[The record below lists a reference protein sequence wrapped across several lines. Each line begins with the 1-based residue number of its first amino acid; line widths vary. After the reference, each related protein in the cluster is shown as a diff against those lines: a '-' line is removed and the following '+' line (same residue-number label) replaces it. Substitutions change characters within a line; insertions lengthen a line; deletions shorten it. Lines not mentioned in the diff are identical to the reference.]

1 MNRILLRKFFFFL
14 SISIAFVSCEK
25 NTEFPVDIQAND
37 FVWKGLN
44 AYYLDQGTIDDLADA
59 RFSSDQQLEDY
70 LTGFETP
77 EDIFGAL
84 IIGSDTLS
92 TLVPDFNTLR
102 GPEQRVVNTNGM
114 EFGIIEDPTNPDNV
128 IGYVQLILPN
138 SFASIQPI
146 SRGDFFN
153 EVNGEQLTRENY
165 LGMLIGIGSPNDY
178 QLTMVNFDGINV
190 TPNGSFV
197 FLSKQPYVYPAV
209 FFEKVFNIN
218 ASRVGYLAYHNDFS
232 SFYLPDLNNAFG
244 NLRSQ
249 NITDLVIDLRYSIGK
264 GSFAQNIAEIAS
276 MITGQFENQ
285 VLIKEQ
291 WNNKAQ
297 SWFSQNQP
305 DSLLT
310 RFPSTLSN
318 NQTINGLGL
327 NRVYII
333 ANAYAYQSSSAIELL
348 VNSLNPYIDVQ
359 VIGTPSN
366 GYNKGFITLY
376 DSPDYDFLDKNETH
390 TYALQPRV
398 LAFHNFNDV
407 TYESGLS
414 PTLQICPNEDYFN
427 LGVYGELSDPLLNRV
442 MDYVTTGNTGTN
454 GICDP
459 FNLEYIFNSTAG
471 IGIERGVFIRQDL
484 PNLGR

>member
-1 MNRILLRKFFFFL
+1 M
-14 SISIAFVSCEK
+14 
-25 NTEFPVDIQAND
+25 
-37 FVWKGLN
+37 
-44 AYYLDQGTIDDLADA
+44 
-59 RFSSDQQLEDY
+59 
-70 LTGFETP
+70 
-77 EDIFGAL
+77 
-84 IIGSDTLS
+84 
-92 TLVPDFNTLR
+92 VPDFNAIEIPT
-102 GPEQRVVNTNGM
+102 QRVVITNGM
-114 EFGIIEDPTNPDNV
+114 EFGIIEDPTNADNV

-138 SFASIQPI
+138 SFASTQPI

-153 EVNGEQLTRENY
+153 EVNGEQLTRENF
-165 LGMLIGIGSPNDY
+165 LALLLDVTGPNDY
-178 QLTMVNFDGINV
+178 QLTMIDFDGITI
-190 TPNGSFV
+190 TPNGNIVS
-197 FLSKQPYVYPAV
+197 LSKQPYVYPPV

-232 SFYLPDLNNAFG
+232 TIYLPDLNNAFG

-297 SWFSQNQP
+297 SWFSENQP

-310 RFPSTLSN
+310 RFPSSLRT

-327 NRVYII
+327 NRVFII
-333 ANAYAYQSSSAIELL
+333 ANAYGYQGSSAIELL
-348 VNSLNPYIDVQ
+348 INSLNPYVDVQ

-376 DSPDYDFLDKNETH
+376 DSPDYDFLNKNETH
-390 TYALQPRV
+390 NYALQPRV
-398 LAFHNFNDV
+398 LAFHNLNDV

-427 LGVYGELSDPLLNRV
+427 LGVYGELSDPLLSRV
-442 MDYVTTGNTGTN
+442 MDYVTTGNIGTG
-454 GICDP
+454 GVCDP

-471 IGIERGVFIRQDL
+471 IGIEEGVFIRQDL